1 MNFTFPFSVLCLF
14 WIGIGVFVFI
24 LLQFITA
31 PFGRH
36 SRNGWGFMVNNK
48 WGWVVMELPSLFI
61 MFYFL
66 LFGERSFQGY
76 VWILY
81 VLWIAHYLNRAL
93 IFPFRIKPTQKKMP
107 LIIVISAIFF
117 NIVNAGLN
125 GYYLSELAPLEN
137 YGADWLVSMH
147 FTIGILFFVA
157 GMAINNKS
165 DQILMNLRKNGD
177 ESYHI
182 PRGFLFNYV
191 SCPNLLGEIIE
202 WTGFA
207 VMAWNLPAL
216 SFALWTFAN
225 LLPRA
230 MNHHR
235 WYIEKFPAYPMERK
249 ALFPF
254 LL

>member
-1 MNFTFPFSVLCLF
+1 MNFTMQFEMYCLI
-14 WIGIGVFVFI
+14 WIGISVLVFI
-24 LLQFITA
+24 LLQFIQA

-36 SRNGWGFMVNNK
+36 THNRWGIMVNNK
-48 WGWVVMELPSLFI
+48 LGWMVMELPSLVI
-61 MFYFL
+61 MVYFL
-66 LFGERSFQGY
+66 ANDENSFQSY

-81 VLWIAHYLNRAL
+81 VLWIVHYLNRAL

-107 LIIVISAIFF
+107 LIIVMSAIFF

-125 GYYLSELAPLEN
+125 GYYLSTLAPLEV
-137 YGADWLVSMH
+137 YGEDWLGNAN
-147 FTIGILFFVA
+147 FNIGIFLFIS
-157 GMAINNKS
+157 GMSINLRS
-165 DQILMNLRKNGD
+165 DQILMNLRKAGD
-177 ESYHI
+177 ESYYI
-182 PRGFLFNYV
+182 PRGFLYNYI
-191 SCPNLLGEIIE
+191 SCPNHLGEMIE

-235 WYIEKFPAYPMERK
+235 WYIEKFPAYPKERK